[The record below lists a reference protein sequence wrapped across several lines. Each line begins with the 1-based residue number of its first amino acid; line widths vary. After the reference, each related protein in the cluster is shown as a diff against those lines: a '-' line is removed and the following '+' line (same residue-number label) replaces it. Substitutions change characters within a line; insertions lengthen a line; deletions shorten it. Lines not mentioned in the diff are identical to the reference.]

1 MEWLIKLTTPEGVD
15 PSPTSKKITLS
26 IRPPKKEGYDVNVCF
41 QSLEGVKLFQ
51 PVQLSIDLESLKFE
65 AQELQVE
72 AGQQKLLFNLCEI
85 IKQETENIREL
96 VDFEEGLS
104 FAQHRLLDLITI
116 KYTYL
121 HNPFYNS

>member
-1 MEWLIKLTTPEGVD
+1 MEWLIKLTTPEGVE

-65 AQELQVE
+65 A
-72 AGQQKLLFNLCEI
+72 
-85 IKQETENIREL
+85 
-96 VDFEEGLS
+96 
-104 FAQHRLLDLITI
+104 
-116 KYTYL
+116 
-121 HNPFYNS
+121 